1 MLSPTG
7 LRWIIYNRMSKIIE
21 TGLLLLSFLAVN
33 EENKLIILIKVWAY
47 IKAMSK
53 AAKKQSEKYQFM

>member
-1 MLSPTG
+1 MT
-7 LRWIIYNRMSKIIE
+7 IEAHKHNTVSKIIE

-33 EENKLIILIKVWAY
+33 EENELIILIKVWAY

-53 AAKKQSEKYQFM
+53 AAKNQSEKYQFM